1 MTGTVDRW
9 QLDESSAKAYE
20 CYLVPLFFA
29 PGAQYL
35 IELATLKGGERV
47 LDVACGTGIVARTAA
62 ERVGNSGTVIGLE
75 LNEGMLEVART
86 ASSNIH
92 PNIE

>member
-20 CYLVPLFFA
+20 PYLVPLFFA

-35 IELATLKGGERV
+35 IELAALKRGEEYLTWLAELVSWRTPPYS
-47 LDVACGTGIVARTAA
+47 LHFSASQTNARCSCYH
-62 ERVGNSGTVIGLE
+62 R
-75 LNEGMLEVART
+75 
-86 ASSNIH
+86 
-92 PNIE
+92 